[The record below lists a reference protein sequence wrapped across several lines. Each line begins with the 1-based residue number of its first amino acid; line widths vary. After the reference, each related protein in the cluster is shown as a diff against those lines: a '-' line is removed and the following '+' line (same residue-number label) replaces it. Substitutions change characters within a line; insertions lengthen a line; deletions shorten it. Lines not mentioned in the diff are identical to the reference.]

1 MSISIM
7 TIGSDSLV
15 EGDREAAPDD
25 SECVG
30 SRPAEDEDGI
40 EKLSTP
46 FIDWRPH
53 DEADAVR

>member
-1 MSISIM
+1 M